1 MIEVTEKKQSL
12 AHKSQGKSSEQ
23 GRGDVFLDETCRQ
36 SRLLGRGLG
45 WLENRVQGGDGME
58 RAQWLEFQQSGT
70 RRPFRPGVPSYS
82 SLGIGASHSVTGGR
96 LLLP

>member
-36 SRLLGRGLG
+36 SKLPGAG
-45 WLENRVQGGDGME
+45 WVGSKTGFRAVMGTE

-70 RRPFRPGVPSYS
+70 RRPFRQG
-82 SLGIGASHSVTGGR
+82 SLRTP
-96 LLLP
+96 L